1 MHAGEDLRPC
11 SAGRYDRHGS
21 SDVAHSTAAVARSRR
36 DFRVRTRMTT
46 CRRSGGCRLL
56 GWARLLSRARRLAG
70 WLAAEP
76 DVRSPSDIMR
86 LTPAL
91 GDSLAYSDGSL
102 RASCVRSHPI
112 VRREYRVRSLLI
124 VRRAC
129 RAVRTR
135 PTSCD
140 YPLRWATVWHIAM
153 DPCGHLAP
161 EVARS
166 LGGRIASE
174 VLIVRLVFW
183 RGLAGAS
190 AVARAAARGL
200 AVVWRRA

>member
-129 RAVRTR
+129 RSDPSDIMRLPPALGD
-135 PTSCD
+135 SLAYSD
-140 YPLRWATVWHIAM
+140 GSLRA
-153 DPCGHLAP
+153 PC
-161 EVARS
+161 ARS
-166 LGGRIASE
+166 RPIVRRAYRVRSL
-174 VLIVRLVFW
+174 LIVRLVFW